1 MFTRSAPPQPPSP
14 PASPGQV
21 PAVAAPPAQAAAA
34 EPVPFPQTAGR
45 KPADSETVSVIGRDL
60 TIMGTGLRIVTKGT
74 LRVDGS
80 VQGDVLGST
89 VVITQHGKVT
99 GRVHAERVT
108 IEGAVE
114 GSVRGVEVS
123 LAANSKVEGDIHHA
137 SLGIAQGASFDGRS
151 RREADAGKLKPDLD
165 VAAASGAAPEAGAT
179 NGAAAAPS
187 SLTPAPAPS
196 PATTG

>member
-1 MFTRSAPPQPPSP
+1 MFTRSAPPQPPVP
-14 PASPGQV
+14 PASGNGAVAPGQ
-21 PAVAAPPAQAAAA
+21 PAAA
-34 EPVPFPQTAGR
+34 ETVPFPSTATAA
-45 KPADSETVSVIGRDL
+45 PAKRAKENDAVSVIGRDL
-60 TIMGTGLRIVTKGT
+60 TIMGTGLRIVTQGT

-89 VVITQHGKVT
+89 VVITEHGKVT

-123 LAANSKVEGDIHHA
+123 LAANSRVEGDIHHA

-151 RREADAGKLKPDLD
+151 RRETDATKLKPELD
-165 VAAASGAAPEAGAT
+165 VSMADAT
-179 NGAAAAPS
+179 AEQ
-187 SLTPAPAPS
+187 PS
-196 PATTG
+196 PAVIQETAANS